1 VTAAATIRL
10 LLVDDHQVVL
20 HGLVQFFQTQPDLEV
35 VGEATTGRQALD
47 LLEEAHPDVAVLDL
61 RLPDMDGISLCRELR
76 ALRPEL
82 ACLMLSSFRDE
93 TVVVDA
99 VLGGAAGYVL
109 KDAPLVEVADAI
121 RDVGAGRSILDPEL
135 ATRVL
140 ARLRGEVTEPAL
152 QSLTTQERRVLNL
165 IADGLSNKEIA
176 KDLFLAE
183 QTVKNY
189 VSSLLSKLGL
199 KRRTQ
204 AATLFRDL
212 RSPG

>member
-1 VTAAATIRL
+1 MTAASVINL

-20 HGLVQFFQTQPDLEV
+20 HGLAQFFQTQPDLEV

-47 LLEEAHPDVAVLDL
+47 LLDEINPHVAVLDL

-121 RDVGAGRSILDPEL
+121 RDVGAGRSILDPDL

-212 RSPG
+212 RSEG